1 MPKKSNNNRKAK
13 SSGRSRKQKRT
24 SGQSGGTT
32 APPQVISKWPVSRNP
47 VLPITRALR
56 RKFAADSTNIDGLGA
71 QTMQFSFSPG
81 ATDFRF
87 GGTSIYSDA
96 LPNST
101 EFSALFDQWRIKSV
115 IFRLDCPA
123 NYSAAGANASP
134 TVYPL
139 IHYVLDYDD
148 SVNADINALLQYP
161 QLQTHNFA
169 SDGYTPLM
177 IRFSPKPLRDIAG
190 SGLATGYGP
199 MPTAPWIR
207 TSDFTIPHYGLKL
220 AFDWFGY
227 SVTSYVNFVITV
239 SYEMEF
245 TNPK

>member
-1 MPKKSNNNRKAK
+1 MKKNNNRKAK
-13 SSGRSRKQKRT
+13 RNGSSRKNKRT
-24 SGQSGGTT
+24 GGQLAGIA
-32 APPQVISKWPVSRNP
+32 APPQQLTKWPVSRNP

-56 RKFAADSTNIDGLGA
+56 RKIAADAVNIDGLGA
-71 QTMQFSFSPG
+71 QTMQFTFSPG

-101 EFSALFDQWRIKSV
+101 EFSALFDQYRIKNV
-115 IFRLDCPA
+115 IFRLDVPA
-123 NYSAAGANASP
+123 NYASSGANAAP
-134 TVYPL
+134 LVYPL

-148 SVNADINALLQYP
+148 YTNADINALLQYP
-161 QLQTHNFA
+161 QYQVHNFA
-169 SDGYTPLM
+169 KDGYTPLM
-177 IRFSPKPLRDIAG
+177 IKFSPKPLRDIAG
-190 SGLATGYGP
+190 SGISTGYGP
-199 MPTAPWIR
+199 MSVTPWIR

-227 SVTSYVNFVITV
+227 NVASYINFVITV
-239 SYEMEF
+239 SYELEF